1 MSLRLFAKT
10 NINFMRL
17 RFLAFGLSILL
28 TIGSIGLLATKGLN
42 FGVDFT
48 GGIVIEIRPEKA
60 LEISALRE
68 SVNEIAKINN
78 LPEVLIQNIQNSND
92 FMIKIANKEGG
103 DDERKRATEAM
114 KSGITEKVGNVEFRK
129 IDYVGPQIGGELI
142 KSAILAV
149 CLAFV
154 GIFIYIWVRYE
165 WQYSLFGIITLV
177 HDIIIIFG
185 FYSLT
190 GIEFDSTSIAAVL
203 TLIGY
208 SLNDSVVIYD
218 RIRENLRKFKKKE
231 LTDVINLSINE
242 TLSRTVLA
250 SGTTIASLTALLV
263 FGGPAVFG
271 FSVAVFAGVI
281 FGTYS
286 SIYVSAPGLILTGL
300 KRD

>member
-1 MSLRLFAKT
+1 MTLKLFQNS

-17 RFLAFGLSILL
+17 RFLAFGLSIIL
-28 TIGSIGLLATKGLN
+28 TLGSIGLLATKGLN

-48 GGIVIEIRPEKA
+48 GGIVIEIRPETPI
-60 LEISALRE
+60 EISKLRE
-68 SVNEIAKINN
+68 IVNNVAQKNN

-92 FMIKIANKEGG
+92 FMIKIANKDGS
-103 DDERKRATEAM
+103 DDERKRATDSM
-114 KSGITEKVGNVEFRK
+114 KAGINQALGNVDFRK

-142 KSAILAV
+142 KSAAIAV
-149 CLAFV
+149 GLAFI

-165 WQYSLFGIITLV
+165 WQYSLFGIVTLV

-231 LTDVINLSINE
+231 LADILNVSINE

-250 SGTTIASLTALLV
+250 SGTTIVSLLALII

-271 FSVAVFAGVI
+271 FSVAVFAGVV